1 MFSLKSL
8 KEKLEKE
15 KKAIEKEIKSL
26 AVPPE
31 FGDDTDHG
39 DEETDETEQFG
50 TNLGIQQVLRNKL
63 ENINETLQKIE
74 QGKYGICERCG
85 KKMSWL
91 ILRIEPT
98 SRLCRKCKKS
108 IKK

>member
-15 KKAIEKEIKSL
+15 KGVIEKEIKSL

-31 FGDDTDHG
+31 FGNET

-63 ENINETLQKIE
+63 ENINETLQRIE

-85 KKMSWL
+85 GKIAWL
-91 ILRIEPT
+91 LLRIEST
-98 SRLCRKCKKS
+98 SRLCQKCKKS